1 MTVVSAEVAQYFA
14 DGVRTW
20 ERGSLPTARGNFEW
34 AIHLDERA
42 TDAWRALA
50 ATEDGMEAPATPE
63 QIAKIWEHRAYY
75 GELLTAVRRPVDAVA
90 GKFSTGLW
98 GIDWKLCT
106 KSDIALAY
114 AFLLL
119 EQGKYDEVEGVLEQ
133 ANANIPFTHIAHAA
147 LHYRTQ
153 RWGDV
158 IAHCDKAASAQ
169 RYSHNDKLIEP
180 VESDSLVQALSS
192 LMAGEALAH
201 LERHSA
207 AVKRLTTAMDLTHAP
222 ISAHAAY
229 VAGLS
234 QRALGD
240 EKESE
245 RLLSFALSRS
255 SESYIAKAA
264 DSKTLLLD
272 TTSEALIAQRTSYWD
287 KSTEPSLASVRAET
301 AESARETLLREADE
315 ELNSFIGM
323 GSVKHQIKKLKSK
336 TIAAQARKQHGL
348 AVESVNQHII
358 FTGPPGC
365 IQGDA
370 MIALNRA
377 GKGFQMKLRDVVRK
391 FNGEETRRDWAG
403 DNSIP
408 TYVQREV
415 DGVVRLAKL
424 ENAWFSGVKT
434 TYTVTTDSGR
444 QIRATDEHPFLT
456 ERGWLRLDELV
467 PGDSV
472 HVRGARSSTGRK
484 SKPRYRTVCV
494 VNHPYSGSRNR
505 VPEHRLVAE
514 ATMNGMKYE
523 DFLFTV
529 RNGNMTGLEFL
540 DPAALVVHHVDLDST
555 NNKPDNL
562 QVLTHAEHHR
572 LHAALGDENNVQLLV
587 ATESVVSVEKYGDE
601 ETFDIEVADDPHN
614 FLANGFVV
622 HNTGKTTIAR
632 VVGKLYAGLG
642 ITAEEKVI
650 ETARPD
656 FVGDTVGS
664 TGLKTRKVINEALG
678 GVLFIDEAYAL
689 VQETG
694 ANQTAD
700 SFGKE
705 ALDVLVAE
713 MENNRDNLVVIM
725 AGYNRDIERLLA
737 TNEGLKSRFSRKI
750 EFDSYTPEEI
760 WLIAQQMAN
769 KRGAILDPNIEELL
783 VEQVRDVLMTRNHEG
798 KTLLDIAGNGR
809 FVRNVVEGSEEER
822 DLRLMDV
829 ATERGVD
836 MAELSPEELTTI
848 TVDDV
853 SLTLDRLMKE
863 YL

>member
-1 MTVVSAEVAQYFA
+1 M
-14 DGVRTW
+14 DGVRAW
-20 ERGSLPTARGNFEW
+20 ESGNLTTARVNFEW
-34 AIHLDERA
+34 TVHLDEGA

-50 ATEDGMEAPATPE
+50 ATEEGMEAPAAAE
-63 QIAKIWEHRAYY
+63 QIEKIWRHRERY
-75 GELLTAVRRPVDAVA
+75 GELLTAVRRPVDAIA
-90 GKFSTGLW
+90 GKFGTGLW
-98 GIDWKLCT
+98 GVEWKLCT
-106 KSDIALAY
+106 RTDSALAY
-114 AFLLL
+114 AFLCLDQERYAEAEETL
-119 EQGKYDEVEGVLEQ
+119 K
-133 ANANIPFTHIAHAA
+133 NANSNVPFTHIAYAA
-147 LHYRTQ
+147 LNYRTK

-158 IAHCDKAASAQ
+158 IAHCDRAAGAQ
-169 RYSHNDKLIEP
+169 RHAHNDKLVEP
-180 VESDSLVQALSS
+180 VENDSLVQALSS
-192 LMAGEALAH
+192 LMAGESLAR
-201 LERHSA
+201 LERYSA
-207 AVKRLTTAMDLTHAP
+207 AVNRLAIALDITNAP

-234 QRALGD
+234 HRALGD

-245 RLLSFALSRS
+245 KFLSFALSRS
-255 SESYIAKAA
+255 SDPYIADAV
-264 DSKTLLLD
+264 DNKTLLLD
-272 TTSEALIAQRTSYWD
+272 TTSESLIAQRTHHWD
-287 KSTEPSLASVRAET
+287 SGTEPSLRRVRAQK
-301 AESARETLLREADE
+301 AESSRETLLREADD

-336 TIAAQARKQHGL
+336 TIASQARKEHGL
-348 AVESVNQHII
+348 TVESVNQHII

-370 MIALNRA
+370 IITVTRA
-377 GKGFQMKLRDVVRK
+377 GKSFPMTLRDVALRFHK
-391 FNGEETRRDWAG
+391 NDSRYDWSG
-403 DNSIP
+403 DTVTT

-415 DGVVRLAKL
+415 DGVVRLARL

-444 QIRATDEHPFLT
+444 NIRATDEHPFLS
-456 ERGWLRLDELV
+456 ERGWLRLDELI
-467 PGDSV
+467 PGDQV
-472 HVRGARSSTGRK
+472 HVHDEQEGPPLMTTTETVMSVD
-484 SKPRYRTVCV
+484 RY
-494 VNHPYSGSRNR
+494 G
-505 VPEHRLVAE
+505 E
-514 ATMNGMKYE
+514 
-523 DFLFTV
+523 
-529 RNGNMTGLEFL
+529 
-540 DPAALVVHHVDLDST
+540 
-555 NNKPDNL
+555 
-562 QVLTHAEHHR
+562 
-572 LHAALGDENNVQLLV
+572 
-587 ATESVVSVEKYGDE
+587 E
-601 ETFDIEVADDPHN
+601 ETFDIEVAGEPHN

-642 ITAEEKVI
+642 ITAEDKVV

-664 TGLKTRKVINEALG
+664 TGLKTRKVINSALG

-769 KRGAILDPNIEELL
+769 KRGAILNPSIEQLL
-783 VEQVRDVLMTRNHEG
+783 IETVRDVLMTRNHEG

-822 DLRLMDV
+822 DLRLMDT
-829 ATERGVD
+829 ATERGIDMVD
-836 MAELSPEELTTI
+836 LSPEELTTI
-848 TVDDV
+848 TVNDV